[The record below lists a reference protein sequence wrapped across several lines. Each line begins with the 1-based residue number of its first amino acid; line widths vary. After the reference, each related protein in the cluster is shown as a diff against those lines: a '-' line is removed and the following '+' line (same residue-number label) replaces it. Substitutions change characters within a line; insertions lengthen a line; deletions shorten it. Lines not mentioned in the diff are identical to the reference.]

1 MHLFILAGHHD
12 YPLSFFQCTVPQRY
26 VRIENGSRFS
36 IYFHVEMRVQP
47 SEFNLDQT
55 TKHIESPFSC
65 TEMLSNWWNR
75 WIRRWTFLL
84 RGVAMKVLRWW
95 HVSNCSAAEKKVL
108 SNIYIGVVLAIGR
121 VRKGLEPSLESL
133 LSSITT
139 LLVHFSHPP
148 VCCGMETCRLH
159 SGTAIALCHCHLC
172 SHKDLADSQSPSSAG
187 ISVPMGHRTS
197 RHFPAVA

>member
-1 MHLFILAGHHD
+1 MGAGSLFTSMLKWGFSPLNLIWIRLLNILS
-12 YPLSFFQCTVPQRY
+12 PLSVVLKCYLTG
-26 VRIENGSRFS
+26 ETG
-36 IYFHVEMRVQP
+36 E
-47 SEFNLDQT
+47 SEDEWPW
-55 TKHIESPFSC
+55 KYWGDGMSAIAV
-65 TEMLSNWWNR
+65 
-75 WIRRWTFLL
+75 LL
-84 RGVAMKVLRWW
+84 RKR
-95 HVSNCSAAEKKVL
+95 NFQIY
-108 SNIYIGVVLAIGR
+108 IYIGVVLAIGR
-121 VRKGLEPSLESL
+121 VRKGLELSLESL